1 MLCKKINLP
10 TCVMFLDKPAAFIA
24 EACLISEME
33 NAIRAFN
40 FHLFS
45 KAVIVHKHFYRII
58 LYVKSEK

>member
-1 MLCKKINLP
+1 
-10 TCVMFLDKPAAFIA
+10 MFLDKPAAFIA